1 MRPSNR
7 ILTLLGALALAA
19 TVSEADAQM
28 MSTRRMAM
36 GGVQL
41 MHGGTG
47 SDPVNVAY
55 RAVPRE
61 SGSDMHSFSL
71 PVGVIPLLQD
81 PPSTDPDDSTFSAW
95 ELANL
100 GLHAPWNIA
109 LHPPA
114 EPEGDITITIARDEL
129 VVDLGSL
136 RTSIPQDDLTLGA
149 SLRAPAFI
157 WGVGRGFVGV
167 APLLNVRDEF
177 SLGSSL
183 RAALRNA
190 QPFERNT
197 DYDFSNRFTGQA
209 AGQLMVGAAFPIV
222 GGRGDDRNGLYVGA
236 RAKVLRGLGY
246 ADVDARAAFST
257 GDTLFGSQPIDLG
270 YTARSRYAEP
280 SDGGWGRGLDAGVVL
295 VQGPFTIG
303 LAANDIGS
311 RIDWKVKETVT
322 SLDAVTGN
330 YTTITVAEDVAYT
343 SEVPESWVLTAST
356 RLGPVLVAA
365 DAFRDDHDE
374 LTGHAGAEL
383 WTGPIALR
391 AGASLDAR
399 QRVQVAGG
407 VGLKLGPI
415 ALDVAVATH
424 QQNLAEEREL
434 DLGIGFSLIPG
445 RSH

>member
-19 TVSEADAQM
+19 TVSDAHAQM

-149 SLRAPAFI
+149 SLRAPAFL

-177 SLGSSL
+177 SLGASL
-183 RAALRNA
+183 RAALRDA